1 MTGKTTITFCAC
13 TEAREQ
19 RCRLNLGGDSGND
32 FLETSTVQ
40 GLSLEDKGKNIAYSD
55 FVLIAFGNF
64 IPFIEQ

>member
-1 MTGKTTITFCAC
+1 MLSF
-13 TEAREQ
+13 EPW
-19 RCRLNLGGDSGND
+19 GDSGND